1 VIPPAVELRPGEALE
16 AAWYDGGSRVAFTL
30 TEAGGDGYWVAR
42 VSVHQ
47 SILAKPL
54 AARLIRA
61 LLDREM
67 VLMRRIKQA
76 ATS

>member
-16 AAWYDGGSRVAFTL
+16 AAWYDGGSCVAFTL

-42 VSVHQ
+42 LSIHQ
-47 SILAKPL
+47 SILGFSDAG
-54 AARLIRA
+54 RVVRR
-61 LLDREM
+61 LLDHEM
-67 VLMRRIKQA
+67 AAVRRAKQA